1 MSRTSVRIVITYV
14 KSRVYVTV
22 VREIVHVQGAPSNI
36 LYSSHSP
43 IILCSRVKV
52 DGVRIRSGIHISV
65 RRCVIY
71 GRADIRW

>member
-1 MSRTSVRIVITYV
+1 MPVRLSCSYIL
-14 KSRVYVTV
+14 KLRVYVTV
-22 VREIVHVQGAPSNI
+22 ICEAVHVQGAPSHI
-36 LYSSHSP
+36 LYSSYSHNF

-52 DGVRIRSGIHISV
+52 DGVRICSGVHISV

>member
-1 MSRTSVRIVITYV
+1 MPVRLSCNYIP

-22 VREIVHVQGAPSNI
+22 ICKIVHVQGARSNI
-36 LYSSHSP
+36 LYSSYSL
-43 IILCSRVKV
+43 IMLCSRVKV
-52 DGVRIRSGIHISV
+52 DRVRIRSGIHIPV

>member
-1 MSRTSVRIVITYV
+1 MSRTSVRMVMTYV

-22 VREIVHVQGAPSNI
+22 VHVQGAPSHI